1 MYDGYVPQSVKI
13 EALTGASVTN
23 NIVSS
28 GSSVLLVFVS
38 DNTIAQ
44 LGFRIRYDAGRY
56 DDHG

>member
-23 NIVSS
+23 AIVSS

-38 DNTIAQ
+38 DHSVPQ
-44 LGFRIRYDAGRY
+44 SGFRIRYDAGRY
-56 DDHG
+56 EEH